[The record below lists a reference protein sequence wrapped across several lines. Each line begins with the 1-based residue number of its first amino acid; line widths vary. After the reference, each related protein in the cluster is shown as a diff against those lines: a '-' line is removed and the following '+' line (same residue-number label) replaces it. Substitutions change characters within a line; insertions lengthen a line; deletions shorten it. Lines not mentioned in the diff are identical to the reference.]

1 MSVLFLKRVAAV
13 VLPAIIL
20 IAETACWG
28 DMSPRPFAPGEKL
41 TFKLRWG
48 LIPAGEAT
56 LELLPVEK
64 MDDLPVY
71 HFVMTVRT
79 NAFLDLFYTYRS
91 RIDAYADTSMTHSLR
106 YREKTRIRRKVK
118 EIIVDFDWKTNQAR
132 FKRTDT
138 GVSSTSGPRITEHVI
153 PLLAGTFDPLTIYYY
168 TRLLDLNVGDRIEQ
182 PISDGVKCVV
192 ADAEV
197 VRKESVVANDTI
209 YDTYLVEPDFK
220 GVTPVFEILAGAK
233 ILVWMSVEAGRL
245 PIKLASKIS
254 LGQFTGELMAVEGLQ
269 DNALHPKIQ

>member
-1 MSVLFLKRVAAV
+1 
-13 VLPAIIL
+13 
-20 IAETACWG
+20 
-28 DMSPRPFAPGEKL
+28 
-41 TFKLRWG
+41 
-48 LIPAGEAT
+48 
-56 LELLPVEK
+56 